1 MFDILL
7 HLCFLHHLTATGL
20 TVCWAIS
27 TMAQL
32 PYVEESKLPL
42 LSTGNLE
49 WLPRLASNE
58 LDLPPPTSS
67 DEFDWL
73 PSFSS
78 TELNLLPRFSS
89 AVMSESSLT
98 CLLSLSTKTP
108 KESVT
113 ASGKRKIDEPA
124 DVVAK
129 WRRPV
134 RRAAT
139 AGARRDYLQQLE
151 Y

>member
-7 HLCFLHHLTATGL
+7 HLCFLHHLAVTGL
-20 TVCWAIS
+20 TVSCAIS
-27 TMAQL
+27 TMDQL
-32 PYVEESKLPL
+32 PYVEEIELPL
-42 LSTGNLE
+42 LSTGNLD

-58 LDLPPPTSS
+58 LDLLHPTSS

-78 TELNLLPRFSS
+78 TELNLLPRLSS

-113 ASGKRKIDEPA
+113 ASRKRKMEDA
-124 DVVAK
+124 TDVGIK
-129 WRRPV
+129 KHRPV

-139 AGARRDYLQQLE
+139 TGARREYLKKM
-151 Y
+151 